1 MNTLVGID
9 AREANLRP
17 VLTIIITCYN
27 TRDIVRDCLNSI
39 CHAST
44 KLKSMRSFWWTMRPQ
59 TAPAKDGARDVP
71 QNPSVAQ
78 RNQSKLLLLEQQSAS
93 TRLRGQFV
101 LLLNNNDTLVP
112 TACALTSMIEFLRD
126 HPEAG
131 VVGCKLLT
139 DDGTVQ
145 PSVKSLPSPGAAI
158 FGARSIVSKLFPHNR
173 FTRQHLLHIDGD
185 MTHPFVAGLV
195 SGAASMIPLAVVKK
209 VGHLDP
215 QFFYHVDADYCKR
228 IAEAG
233 YKCYYLPT
241 TSIVHL
247 NHRGGTMANLPVRFQ
262 SLMKFECDSY
272 RYYRKHMQTSSWSL
286 MQIVVALGL
295 SFHFLALASGQFFA
309 ELASAVRRS

>member
-1 MNTLVGID
+1 
-9 AREANLRP
+9 
-17 VLTIIITCYN
+17 
-27 TRDIVRDCLNSI
+27 
-39 CHAST
+39 
-44 KLKSMRSFWWTMRPQ
+44 MRSFWWTMRPQ
-59 TAPAKDGARDVP
+59 TAPARWRARRSP
-71 QNPSVAQ
+71 KSVCRATKPIKTTPIHYRALDQ
-78 RNQSKLLLLEQQSAS
+78 A
-93 TRLRGQFV
+93 RGQFAS
-101 LLLNNNDTLVP
+101 LLNNDILVP
-112 TACALTSMIEFLRD
+112 PLALDSMIKFLRD

-131 VVGCKLLT
+131 VVGCKLLN

-195 SGAASMIPLAVVKK
+195 SGAASMMPLAVVKK

-247 NHRGGTMANLPVRFQ
+247 NHRGGTMANLPVRFR
-262 SLMKFECDSY
+262 SLMKFDA
-272 RYYRKHMQTSSWSL
+272 
-286 MQIVVALGL
+286 IVIDTT
-295 SFHFLALASGQFFA
+295 ASTCKPRHG
-309 ELASAVRRS
+309 ASCRLL